1 MSIASEL
8 TSPIDPMPKLQR
20 RRVVES
26 KEIRR
31 FPNGEIH
38 IVTMD
43 DFTFGEFR
51 LRPGWR
57 WSTDVKPIV
66 GTQSCLH
73 HHAGYVLE
81 GQMHI
86 EMTDGNSLD
95 IFAGDAYEI
104 PPGHDAWIV
113 GETTYRGIEFSGVRS
128 YALPQDNEGTGIV
141 ATILFTDI
149 VNSTAILTQVGDRQ
163 WREMLL
169 GHNAA
174 MRIQLDRYRGQEL
187 KTTGDGFLAAFD
199 SASRAIFCAQGM
211 VQASRENGLAI
222 RAGCHTGEVVIAQGD
237 AIGMAVHA
245 AARVMSLAGAGEIY
259 LSSTTRD
266 LIHGSGISLHCAG
279 HHTLKGFEG
288 QREIFRVADQ

>member
-1 MSIASEL
+1 
-8 TSPIDPMPKLQR
+8 MPKLQR

-31 FPNGEIH
+31 FPNGEIL
-38 IVTMD
+38 IVTMG

-66 GTQSCLH
+66 GTQSCQH

-86 EMTDGNSLD
+86 EMADGNSMD
-95 IFAGDAYEI
+95 ILAGDAYEI

-113 GETTYRGIEFSGVRS
+113 GEAMYRGIEFSGVRS
-128 YALPQDNEGTGIV
+128 YALGQGIEGSGIV
-141 ATILFTDI
+141 TTILFTDI
-149 VNSTAILTQVGDRQ
+149 VNSTATLAQVGDRQ

-211 VQASRENGLAI
+211 VQACRENDLDI
-222 RAGCHTGEVVIAQGD
+222 RVGCHTGEVVIAQGD
-237 AIGMAVHA
+237 AIGMTVHA
-245 AARVMSLAGAGEIY
+245 ASRVMSLADAGEIY

-266 LIHGSGISLHCAG
+266 LIDGSGIPLHSVG
-279 HHTLKGFEG
+279 HHALKGFEG
-288 QREIFRVADQ
+288 KREIFRVSD